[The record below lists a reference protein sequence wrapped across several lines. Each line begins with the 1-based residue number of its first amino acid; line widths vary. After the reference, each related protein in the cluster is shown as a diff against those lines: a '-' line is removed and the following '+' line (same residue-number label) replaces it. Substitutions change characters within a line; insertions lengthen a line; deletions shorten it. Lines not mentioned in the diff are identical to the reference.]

1 MTSPSTPSTP
11 LPSRLGGGGGT
22 TATTTYRS
30 LWLSRIAAGSCRQ
43 NKWEN
48 YRKCTIFEGMLGI
61 FFWTI
66 SQYLKDLFLE
76 AVWHTWVWL
85 TRPVCIEDL
94 IQS

>member
-66 SQYLKDLFLE
+66 SQYLKDKSEREMGICVRHRLGTK
-76 AVWHTWVWL
+76 V
-85 TRPVCIEDL
+85 RIG
-94 IQS
+94 